1 MWGRTLRGALSD
13 EGILPI
19 YIGKSERWRDF
30 QAPEA
35 RIEWVRR
42 GMEDILHLLIVREN
56 TRLASATTVHGQRA
70 SEI

>member
-42 GMEDILHLLIVREN
+42 GWKIYCTYLSYVRILD
-56 TRLASATTVHGQRA
+56 
-70 SEI
+70 